1 MSEQIQNISNEI
13 LEYKDKVFIKIF
25 SNVLKE
31 NKAPFPENV
40 AHYLNKLV
48 MNIGVSPNVVM
59 LSSVRKENNNY
70 IVSLTGP
77 FDSYVEINGIA
88 THFDSEGKIVDFSV
102 PVLIKADDILNFYI
116 SIVNFPYK
124 KEKPADYT
132 NNKTVQNIIDTVE
145 VSISLETYEKIEEP
159 VIGVLKYLNNISA
172 EYNVNAQWVD
182 KTDAQNTTGK
192 GFVRLTNTSNVP
204 VKIVFNGQE
213 HIVLDDNHVD
223 VPFDLD
229 EFLESYKN
237 SGYNQ
242 AVVNN
247 SEGTNV
253 LNVEITNLLT
263 QEELNN
269 VRLTVNTA
277 IDKTNDQ
284 EFPARIKPILANTK
298 FFGEAG
304 YYVNFMGSV
313 IKVPSQTEANGGIP
327 VSKAEVF
334 AMDENNKK
342 LFICDKDGNMIG
354 KSITPTIFVT
364 NNVKTIKALIK

>member
-1 MSEQIQNISNEI
+1 MSDQIQNISEEI
-13 LEYKDKVFIKIF
+13 LEYKDKIFVKIF
-25 SNVLKE
+25 SNALKA

-70 IVSLTGP
+70 IVSLIGP

-88 THFDSEGKIVDFSV
+88 THFNSEGKIVDFSV
-102 PVLIKADDILNFYI
+102 PALIKADDILNFYI

-132 NNKTVQNIIDTVE
+132 NSKTVQNMIDTLE

-159 VIGVLKYLNNISA
+159 VVGVLKYLNNISA

-192 GFVRLTNTSNVP
+192 GFVRLTNASNVP

-213 HIVLDDNHVD
+213 HIVLENDHVD

-229 EFLESYKN
+229 EFLEVYKN
-237 SGYNQ
+237 SEYNK
-242 AVVNN
+242 AVAKN
-247 SEGTNV
+247 SEGTDV
-253 LNVEITNLLT
+253 STVAVTNLLT

-277 IDKTNDQ
+277 IDRTNDQ

-327 VSKAEVF
+327 VSKSEVL

-342 LFICDKDGNMIG
+342 IFICDKDGNMIG

-364 NNVKTIKALIK
+364 NNVKLIKASIK

>member
-1 MSEQIQNISNEI
+1 MSEQIQNISEEI
-13 LEYKDKVFIKIF
+13 LEYKDKIF
-25 SNVLKE
+25 VKAFSKALKA

-40 AHYLNKLV
+40 AHYLNKLI
-48 MNIGVSPNVVM
+48 MSIGVSPNVVT
-59 LSSVRKENNNY
+59 LSSVRKENNQY
-70 IVSLTGP
+70 IVSLQGP
-77 FDSYVEINGIA
+77 FDSYIEINGTP

-116 SIVNFPYK
+116 SVVNFPYK

-132 NNKTVQNIIDTVE
+132 NSKTTQDMIDTVE
-145 VSISLETYEKIEEP
+145 ASTALMTYEKIEEP
-159 VIGVLKYLNNISA
+159 AIGVLKYINNISA
-172 EYNVNAQWVD
+172 EYNVSAQWVD

-213 HIVLDDNHVD
+213 HIVVENNHVD

-229 EFLESYKN
+229 EFLEVYKN

-242 AVVNN
+242 AVAKN
-247 SEGTNV
+247 SEGTEV
-253 LNVEITNLLT
+253 STVAVTNLLT

-277 IDKTNDQ
+277 IDRTNDQ
-284 EFPARIKPILANTK
+284 EFPARIKPILFNTK

-304 YYVNFMGSV
+304 YYVNFMSSV

-327 VSKAEVF
+327 VSKAEVL

-354 KSITPTIFVT
+354 KSITPTAFVT
-364 NNVKTIKALIK
+364 NNLKLIKASIR